1 MNAVRTEITALAKS
15 PEVSERLT
23 KLGIIPGGLTKEQS
37 EAGLQEGLP
46 SPSPRRSKAA
56 GIAPPQ

>member
-23 KLGIIPGGLTKEQS
+23 KLGIISGGLTKEQS
-37 EAGLQEGLP
+37 EAVFKKDHE
-46 SPSPRRSKAA
+46 SFAAAIKAA